1 MTDMSTPE
9 LSGGSRVGGRMAP
22 DDSDG
27 VAADEALVGFAAA
40 LRHGGLHVTAD
51 RVHGFITAASTVGAG
66 DPAGLYWAGRATLCS
81 DPEDLPTF
89 DKAFEAWFG
98 GDATPAPSGGARPR
112 VAVRRAAMIDTDAG
126 AAGDG
131 SAEPVAAVASTVEV
145 LRHRDVA
152 DLDAAERAELT
163 RLFGRLTPQAPL
175 RRSSRRRRDRRG
187 ELDLRRMLR
196 EEIRRAGV
204 PGPARYRRRGTRPRR
219 VVLLVD
225 VSGSMAPYA
234 DSLLR
239 LAHRIQSAWPRRTE
253 VFTVGT
259 RLTRVTRP
267 LSHRDPDAALVAAG
281 ETVPDWSGGTR
292 LGESLRA
299 FLDRWGQRGLAR
311 GAVVVVFSDGWER
324 GDCELLAEQT
334 ARLARL
340 AHRVVWSNPHRGKP
354 GYAPVQ
360 AGIAAVLPHVD
371 ELVAGH
377 SMAAFDAVLEVIADA

>member
-1 MTDMSTPE
+1 MSSHN
-9 LSGGSRVGGRMAP
+9 SGGVG
-22 DDSDG
+22 
-27 VAADEALVGFAAA
+27 ADEALVGFAAA
-40 LRHGGLHVTAD
+40 LRRGGLPVTAD
-51 RVHGFITAASTVGAG
+51 RVQGFLTAASTVGAD

-89 DKAFEAWFG
+89 DRAFAAWFG
-98 GDATPAPSGGARPR
+98 GDAGPTARGANRPR
-112 VAVRRAAMIDTDAG
+112 VAVRRAAMLETDAG
-126 AAGDG
+126 GAGNGD
-131 SAEPVAAVASTVEV
+131 SEAVAAVASPVEV

-152 DLDAAERAELT
+152 DLDAAERAELA
-163 RLFGRLTPQAPL
+163 RLFGRLSPRAPL
-175 RRSSRRRRDRRG
+175 RRSSRRRRDHRG

-196 EEIRRAGV
+196 EEIRRGGV
-204 PGPARYRRRGTRPRR
+204 PGPLRYRRRGTRPRR

-239 LAHRIQSAWPRRTE
+239 LAHRIHSAWPRRTE
-253 VFTVGT
+253 VFTLGT

-267 LSHRDPDAALVAAG
+267 LSHRDPDAALIAAG
-281 ETVPDWSGGTR
+281 ETVPAWSGGTR
-292 LGESLRA
+292 LGESMRA

-324 GDCELLAEQT
+324 GDCSLLAEQT

-340 AHRVVWSNPHRGKP
+340 AHSVVWSNPHRGKP

-371 ELVAGH
+371 ELIAGH
-377 SMAAFDAVLEVIADA
+377 SMAAFDVVLEVIADA

>member
-1 MTDMSTPE
+1 MSANSE
-9 LSGGSRVGGRMAP
+9 RVG
-22 DDSDG
+22 
-27 VAADEALVGFAAA
+27 ADEALVGFAAA
-40 LRHGGLHVTAD
+40 LRRGGLPVTAD
-51 RVHGFITAASTVGAG
+51 RVQGFLTAAATVGAD
-66 DPAGLYWAGRATLCS
+66 DPAGLYWAGRSTLCS

-89 DKAFEAWFG
+89 DRAFAAWFG
-98 GDATPAPSGGARPR
+98 GDAGPTARGADRPR
-112 VAVRRAAMIDTDAG
+112 VAVRRAAMLETDAG
-126 AAGDG
+126 GAGNGD
-131 SAEPVAAVASTVEV
+131 SEAVAAVASPVEV

-152 DLDAAERAELT
+152 DLDAAERVELA
-163 RLFGRLTPQAPL
+163 RLFGRLSPRAPL
-175 RRSSRRRRDRRG
+175 RRSSRRRRDHRG

-196 EEIRRAGV
+196 EEIRRGGV
-204 PGPARYRRRGTRPRR
+204 PGPLRYRRRSTRPRR
-219 VVLLVD
+219 VVLLID

-234 DSLLR
+234 DALLR
-239 LAHRIQSAWPRRTE
+239 FAHASVRVGPFNTE
-253 VFTVGT
+253 VFTLGT

-267 LSHRDPDAALVAAG
+267 LSHRDPDAALIAAG

-292 LGESLRA
+292 LGESMRA

-324 GDCELLAEQT
+324 GDCSLLAEQT

-340 AHRVVWSNPHRGKP
+340 AHSVVWSNPHRGKP

>member
-1 MTDMSTPE
+1 MTAMSTE
-9 LSGGSRVGGRMAP
+9 KLS
-22 DDSDG
+22 
-27 VAADEALVGFAAA
+27 AAYDAGASYGADKSVVTALVGFAAA

-51 RVHGFITAASTVGAG
+51 RVHGFLAAAATAGAD
-66 DPAGLYWAGRATLCS
+66 DPAGLYWAGRSTLCS
-81 DPEDLPTF
+81 DPEDF
-89 DKAFEAWFG
+89 AAYDRAFAAWFG
-98 GDATPAPSGGARPR
+98 GEAKPTALGSDRPR
-112 VAVRRAAMIDTDAG
+112 VSVRQAAMVDSDADTG
-126 AAGDG
+126 SGDG
-131 SAEPVAAVASTVEV
+131 DAEPIAAVASPVEV

-152 DLDAAERAELT
+152 DLDAAERAELA
-163 RLFGRLTPQAPL
+163 RLFGRLAPTAPL
-175 RRSSRRRRDRRG
+175 RRSSRRRPDRRG

-204 PGPARYRRRGTRPRR
+204 PGPARYRRRSTRPRR

-239 LAHRIQSAWPRRTE
+239 LAHRVLATAPRRTE
-253 VFTVGT
+253 VFTLGT

-267 LSHRDPDAALVAAG
+267 LSHRDPDAALIAAG
-281 ETVPDWSGGTR
+281 EAVPDWSGGTR

-311 GAVVVVFSDGWER
+311 GAVVAVFSDGWER
-324 GDCELLAEQT
+324 GDCTLLAEQT

-340 AHRVVWSNPHRGKP
+340 SHRVVWSNPHRGKP

-371 ELVAGH
+371 QLVAGH
-377 SMAAFDAVLEVIADA
+377 SLAAFDAVLEVMADA

>member
-1 MTDMSTPE
+1 MTS
-9 LSGGSRVGGRMAP
+9 SRRKEGVG
-22 DDSDG
+22 
-27 VAADEALVGFAAA
+27 ADEALVGFAAA
-40 LRHGGLHVTAD
+40 LRHAGLHVTAD
-51 RVHGFITAASTVGAG
+51 RVHGFVTAAATVGA
-66 DPAGLYWAGRATLCS
+66 DDSAGLYWAGRATLCA
-81 DPEDLPTF
+81 DPEDLPAY
-89 DKAFEAWFG
+89 DKAFAAWFG
-98 GDATPAPSGGARPR
+98 GDAKPTRRSPDRPPAAARQAALVDTDEDATGGAG
-112 VAVRRAAMIDTDAG
+112 DT
-126 AAGDG
+126 
-131 SAEPVAAVASTVEV
+131 EPIAAVASTVEV

-152 DLDAAERAELT
+152 DLDAAERAELA
-163 RLFGRLTPQAPL
+163 RMFSHLSPKSPL
-175 RRSSRRRRDRRG
+175 RRSSRRRPAHRG

-196 EEIRRAGV
+196 DEIRRAGV

-219 VVLLVD
+219 IVLLID

-239 LAHRIQSAWPRRTE
+239 LAHRVQATAPRRTE
-253 VFTVGT
+253 VFTLGT

-267 LSHRDPDAALVAAG
+267 LSHRDPDAALIAAG

-324 GDCELLAEQT
+324 GDCQVLAEQC

-360 AGIAAVLPHVD
+360 AGITAVLPHVD
-371 ELVAGH
+371 RFVAGH
-377 SMAAFDAVLEVIADA
+377 SLAAFDAVLEVVADA

>member
-1 MTDMSTPE
+1 MGTHE
-9 LSGGSRVGGRMAP
+9 LSAVSRAGGRTV
-22 DDSDG
+22 DDNSA
-27 VAADEALVGFAAA
+27 VQPDEALVGFAAA

-51 RVHGFITAASTVGAG
+51 RVHGFVTAASTVGAT
-66 DPAGLYWAGRATLCS
+66 DPGGLYWAGRATLCS

-89 DKAFEAWFG
+89 DRAFEAWFG
-98 GDATPAPSGGARPR
+98 GDATPSARRADRPR
-112 VAVRRAAMIDTDAG
+112 VAVRHAAAMVDTDAG
-126 AAGDG
+126 AAGNGD
-131 SAEPVAAVASTVEV
+131 AEPLAAVASTVEV

-152 DLDAAERAELT
+152 DLDAAERAELS
-163 RLFGRLTPQAPL
+163 RLFGGLTPKPPL
-175 RRSSRRRRDRRG
+175 RRSSRRRPDHRG

-196 EEIRRAGV
+196 DEIRRGGV
-204 PGPARYRRRGTRPRR
+204 PGPARYRRRSTRPRR
-219 VVLLVD
+219 IVLLID

-239 LAHRIQSAWPRRTE
+239 LAHRVHSIWPRRTE
-253 VFTVGT
+253 VFTLGT

-267 LSHRDPDAALVAAG
+267 LSHRDPDAALIAAG
-281 ETVPDWSGGTR
+281 EAVPDWSGGTR

-324 GDCELLAEQT
+324 GDCVQLAEQT

>member
-1 MTDMSTPE
+1 MDPE
-9 LSGGSRVGGRMAP
+9 RLSAATRPRGLDKA
-22 DDSDG
+22 DDSAG
-27 VAADEALVGFAAA
+27 VRVDEALVGFAAA
-40 LRHGGLHVTAD
+40 LRYAGLRVTAD
-51 RVHGFITAASTVGAG
+51 RVHGFVTAAATVGA
-66 DPAGLYWAGRATLCS
+66 DDHAGLYWAGRATLCA

-89 DKAFEAWFG
+89 DKAFTAWFG
-98 GDATPAPSGGARPR
+98 GDATPAGRRGPDRPR
-112 VAVRRAAMIDTDAG
+112 VSTPRATLVDADTG
-126 AAGDG
+126 QSNGDG
-131 SAEPVAAVASTVEV
+131 DAEPLATVASTAEV

-152 DLDAAERAELT
+152 DLDPSERAELA
-163 RLFGRLTPQAPL
+163 RMFGRLTPTPPL
-175 RRSSRRRRDRRG
+175 RRSSRRRPDHRG

-196 EEIRRAGV
+196 DEIRRGGV

-219 VVLLVD
+219 VVLLID

-239 LAHRIQSAWPRRTE
+239 LAHRVEAIAPRRTE
-253 VFTVGT
+253 VFTLGT

-267 LSHRDPDAALVAAG
+267 LSHRDADTALVAAG

-292 LGESLRA
+292 LGESLRV

-324 GDCELLAEQT
+324 GDCQVLAEQT

-371 ELVAGH
+371 QFVPGH

>member
-1 MTDMSTPE
+1 MNTE
-9 LSGGSRVGGRMAP
+9 KLSGTYGAP
-22 DDSDG
+22 AQHVPDNSG
-27 VAADEALVGFAAA
+27 VEGDEALVGFAAA

-51 RVHGFITAASTVGAG
+51 RVHGFLAAAATVGAD
-66 DPAGLYWAGRATLCS
+66 DPGGLYWAGRSTLCS
-81 DPEDLPTF
+81 DPEDFASF
-89 DKAFEAWFG
+89 DKAFAAWFG
-98 GDATPAPSGGARPR
+98 GDAGPKARAAERPR
-112 VAVRRAAMIDTDAG
+112 VNVRRAALAEADTG
-126 AAGDG
+126 TGSSGD
-131 SAEPVAAVASTVEV
+131 AEPVAAIASTAEV

-163 RLFGRLTPQAPL
+163 RMFGRLTPKAPL
-175 RRSSRRRRDRRG
+175 RRSSRRRSGPRG
-187 ELDLRRMLR
+187 ELDLRRMVR

-204 PGPARYRRRGTRPRR
+204 PGPARYRRRSTRPRR
-219 VVLLVD
+219 IVLLID
-225 VSGSMAPYA
+225 VSGSMAAYA

-239 LAHRIQSAWPRRTE
+239 LAHRVESAWPRRTE
-253 VFTVGT
+253 VFTLGT

-267 LSHRDPDAALVAAG
+267 LSHRDPDAALIAAG

-299 FLDRWGQRGLAR
+299 FLDRWGQRGMAR

-371 ELVAGH
+371 QLVAGH
-377 SMAAFDAVLEVIADA
+377 SMAAFDTVLEVIADA

>member
-1 MTDMSTPE
+1 MSTE
-9 LSGGSRVGGRMAP
+9 KLSDVSRSRRQIA
-22 DDSDG
+22 SDNSG
-27 VAADEALVGFAAA
+27 VEADEALVGFAAA
-40 LRHGGLHVTAD
+40 LRHGGMHVTAD
-51 RVHGFITAASTVGAG
+51 RVHGFLAAAATVGAD
-66 DPAGLYWAGRATLCS
+66 DPGGLYWAGRSTLCS
-81 DPEDLPTF
+81 DPEDFASF
-89 DKAFEAWFG
+89 DKAFSAWFG
-98 GDATPAPSGGARPR
+98 REAGPTARAAERPR
-112 VAVRRAAMIDTDAG
+112 INVRRAAFAEADAG
-126 AAGDG
+126 SSSGGD
-131 SAEPVAAVASTVEV
+131 AEPVAAIASTAEV

-152 DLDAAERAELT
+152 DLDAAERAELS
-163 RLFGRLTPQAPL
+163 RMFGQLTPKAPL
-175 RRSSRRRRDRRG
+175 RRSSRRRAGPRG
-187 ELDLRRMLR
+187 ELDLRRMVR

-204 PGPARYRRRGTRPRR
+204 PGPARYRRRSTRPRR
-219 VVLLVD
+219 VVLLID
-225 VSGSMAPYA
+225 VSGSMAAYA

-239 LAHRIQSAWPRRTE
+239 LAHRIESTWPRRTE
-253 VFTVGT
+253 VFTLGT

-267 LSHRDPDAALVAAG
+267 LSHRDPDAALIAAG

-292 LGESLRA
+292 LGESMRA
-299 FLDRWGQRGLAR
+299 FLDRWGQRGMAR

-371 ELVAGH
+371 QLVAGH

>member
-1 MTDMSTPE
+1 VPDN
-9 LSGGSRVGGRMAP
+9 SGVAP
-22 DDSDG
+22 D
-27 VAADEALVGFAAA
+27 AALVGFATA

-51 RVHGFITAASTVGAG
+51 RVHGFLTAAAHAG
-66 DPAGLYWAGRATLCS
+66 VADSAGLYWAGRSTLCS
-81 DPEDLPTF
+81 DPEDF
-89 DKAFEAWFG
+89 GAYDRAFTAWFG
-98 GDATPAPSGGARPR
+98 GDATPSARGAEPPR
-112 VAVRRAAMIDTDAG
+112 VSVRQAAMVDVDAG
-126 AAGDG
+126 AGGTAGDT
-131 SAEPVAAVASTVEV
+131 EPIAAIASTAEV

-152 DLDAAERAELT
+152 DLSASERAELA
-163 RLFGRLTPQAPL
+163 RMFGRLTPTPPL
-175 RRSSRRRRDRRG
+175 RRSSRRRPGPRG

-204 PGPARYRRRGTRPRR
+204 PGPARYRRRATRPRR
-219 VVLLVD
+219 IVLLID

-239 LAHRIQSAWPRRTE
+239 LAHRVLATAPRRTE
-253 VFTVGT
+253 VFTLGT

-267 LSHRDPDAALVAAG
+267 LSHRDPDAALIAAG

-324 GDCELLAEQT
+324 GDCGPLADQT

-360 AGIAAVLPHVD
+360 AGIEAVLPHVD
-371 ELVAGH
+371 QLVAGH
-377 SMAAFDAVLEVIADA
+377 SLAAFDAVLEVIADA